1 METENYASHLKI
13 KTYFGFL
20 IVFWRAEKRNKII
33 KIIVNVYIWSENKI
47 FHEQHSIFYTIM
59 FQVFKE
65 FSSTEMK
72 YLLFLGG
79 GGETVQNRPN
89 KVTQFGFSSIKEN
102 LFQLT

>member
-20 IVFWRAEKRNKII
+20 VVFWRAEKTNKII

-72 YLLFLGG
+72 ACI
-79 GGETVQNRPN
+79 TN
-89 KVTQFGFSSIKEN
+89 KIMFKCKFDKIVFISFYIE
-102 LFQLT
+102 